1 MTQSTPTLHLL
12 CGKIASGKSS
22 LAAALTSEP
31 QTVLISEDQL
41 LSDLYPGEIDTL
53 EAFRDASARLRKAIA
68 PHIVQLLANGL
79 SVVLDFQANTPGS
92 RKWMKDL
99 VEASGAAHKLHWLRA
114 SDETCKRRLGA
125 RNAAGTHEYQV
136 SEQEFDLFTSYFVE
150 PEADEGFVVEIH
162 EQD

>member
-1 MTQSTPTLHLL
+1 MRQPAPTLHLL

-22 LAAALTSEP
+22 LAAELTREQ

-68 PHIVQLLANGL
+68 PHIVQMLASGL

-92 RKWMKDL
+92 RKWMKGL
-99 VEASGAAHKLHWLRA
+99 VDASGAAHKLHWLRA
-114 SDETCKRRLGA
+114 SDKTCKRRLAA
-125 RNAAGTHEYQV
+125 RNVAGTHEYQV

-150 PEADEGFVVEIH
+150 PGADEGFIVAVH